1 MVTIARKR
9 ADIVRV
15 LTTAVMFVLSIVM
28 LLPLVWMVSASCKV
42 EQDVFKYPIEWIPTH
57 WNAAENY
64 RTVVL
69 ENQFFRNYVNSFIQT
84 GGVVVLSLLLGS
96 MCAYAFSKIKF
107 KGSNKL
113 FLGFLALMMIPPQ
126 LTLVSRFIIV
136 QKIHLYDTLL
146 VLILMESFSVYG
158 VFLLR
163 QFMITIPDS
172 ICESARIDGAGHFVI
187 YSRIILPMLKPALAT
202 LGILKTV
209 WTWND
214 YQGPMVFLSSSEKFT
229 VQLAVQQFAQAD
241 GMTPVYSLVMTG
253 AVIATVPLI
262 IIFIIFQSKVIDG
275 IAVGAVK
282 G

>member
-1 MVTIARKR
+1 MKR
-9 ADIVRV
+9 NTSIVRIII
-15 LTTAVMFVLSIVM
+15 TAAMLVLSAMM
-28 LLPLVWMVSASCKV
+28 LLPLVWMMSASCKV
-42 EQDVFKYPIEWIPTH
+42 EQDVFAYPIQWVPKH
-57 WNAAENY
+57 WNAIENY
-64 RTVVL
+64 RTVIL
-69 ENQFFRNYVNSFIQT
+69 ENQFFKNYINSFIQT
-84 GGVVVLSLLLGS
+84 GGVVVLSLLMAS

-107 KGSNKL
+107 KGSEKL
-113 FLGFLALMMIPPQ
+113 FLGLLALMMIPPQ

-136 QKIHLYDTLL
+136 QKMHLYDTLL

-163 QFMITIPDS
+163 QFMISIPDS
-172 ICESARIDGAGHFVI
+172 ICESARMDGAGHFAI
-187 YSRIILPMLKPALAT
+187 YSRIMLPMMKPALAT

-241 GMTPVYSLVMTG
+241 GMTPIYSLVMTG

-262 IIFIIFQSKVIDG
+262 IIFIIFQSQVIDG

>member
-1 MVTIARKR
+1 MKKKTN
-9 ADIVRV
+9 IVRII
-15 LTTAVMFVLSIVM
+15 TTVVMFAVSIAM

-42 EQDVFKYPIEWIPTH
+42 EQDVFAYPIQWIPKQ
-57 WNAAENY
+57 WNAVQNY
-64 RTVVL
+64 RTVIL
-69 ENQFFRNYVNSFIQT
+69 ENQFFKNYVNSFIQT
-84 GGVVVLSLLLGS
+84 GGVVVLSLTLGS

-107 KGSNKL
+107 KGSEKL

-163 QFMITIPDS
+163 QFMISIPDS
-172 ICESARIDGAGHFVI
+172 ICESARMDGAGHFTI
-187 YSRIILPMLKPALAT
+187 YSQIMLPMVKPALAT

-209 WTWND
+209 WAWND
-214 YQGPMVFLSSSEKFT
+214 YQGPMVFLSSSDKFT

-262 IIFIIFQSKVIDG
+262 IIFIMFQSKVIDG

>member
-1 MVTIARKR
+1 MRKR
-9 ADIVRV
+9 IDVARIV
-15 LTTAVMFVLSIVM
+15 TTAVMLVLSAVM

-42 EQDVFKYPIEWIPTH
+42 EQDVFVYPIQWIPRQ
-57 WNAAENY
+57 WNAVNNY
-64 RTVVL
+64 KTVIL

-96 MCAYAFSKIKF
+96 MCAYAFSKIRF
-107 KGSNKL
+107 RGSEKMFL
-113 FLGFLALMMIPPQ
+113 FLLALMMIPPQ
-126 LTLVSRFIIV
+126 LTLISRFIIV
-136 QKIHLYDTLL
+136 QKIRLYDTLIG
-146 VLILMESFSVYG
+146 LILMEAFSVYG

-172 ICESARIDGAGHFVI
+172 ICESARMDGAGHWAI
-187 YSRIILPMLKPALAT
+187 YSRIILPMVKPALAT
-202 LGILKTV
+202 LAILKTV

-214 YQGPMVFLSSSEKFT
+214 YQGPMVFLASSEKFT

-253 AVIATVPLI
+253 AVIATIPLI
-262 IIFIIFQSKVIDG
+262 VMFIIFQSKVIEG

>member
-1 MVTIARKR
+1 MRKR
-9 ADIVRV
+9 IDVARIV
-15 LTTAVMFVLSIVM
+15 TTAVMLVLSAVM

-42 EQDVFKYPIEWIPTH
+42 EQDVFVYPIQWIPRQ
-57 WNAAENY
+57 WNAVNNY
-64 RTVVL
+64 KTVIL

-96 MCAYAFSKIKF
+96 MCAYAFSKIRF
-107 KGSNKL
+107 RGSEKMFL
-113 FLGFLALMMIPPQ
+113 FLLALMMIPPQ
-126 LTLVSRFIIV
+126 LTLISRFIIV
-136 QKIHLYDTLL
+136 QKIRLYDTLIG
-146 VLILMESFSVYG
+146 LILMEAFSVYG

-172 ICESARIDGAGHFVI
+172 ICESARMDGAGHWAI
-187 YSRIILPMLKPALAT
+187 YSRIILPMVKPALAT
-202 LGILKTV
+202 LAILKTV

-214 YQGPMVFLSSSEKFT
+214 YQGPMVFLASSEKFT

-241 GMTPVYSLVMTG
+241 GMTPVYSLVMMG
-253 AVIATVPLI
+253 AVIATIPLI
-262 IIFIIFQSKVIDG
+262 VMFIIFQSKVIEG

>member
-1 MVTIARKR
+1 MKRKV
-9 ADIVRV
+9 DIPRIIV
-15 LTTAVMFVLSIVM
+15 TAVMVVISIVM
-28 LLPLVWMVSASCKV
+28 LLPLVWMISASCKV
-42 EQDVFKYPIEWIPTH
+42 EQDVFTYPIEWIPKQ
-57 WNAAENY
+57 WNAVNNY
-64 RTVVL
+64 TTVIL
-69 ENQFFRNYVNSFIQT
+69 ENQFFRNYINSFIQT

-96 MCAYAFSKIKF
+96 MCAYAFSKIRF
-107 KGSNKL
+107 RGSEKL
-113 FLGFLALMMIPPQ
+113 FLFLLALMMIPPQ
-126 LTLVSRFIIV
+126 LTLITRFIIV

-146 VLILMESFSVYG
+146 GLILMEAFSVYG

-172 ICESARIDGAGHFVI
+172 ICESARMDGAGHFAI
-187 YSRIILPMLKPALAT
+187 YSKIILPMVKPALAT

-262 IIFIIFQSKVIDG
+262 IVFIIFQSKVIEG

>member
-1 MVTIARKR
+1 MRKR
-9 ADIVRV
+9 IDVARIV
-15 LTTAVMFVLSIVM
+15 TTAVMLVLSAVM

-42 EQDVFKYPIEWIPTH
+42 EQDVFVYPIQWIPRQ
-57 WNAAENY
+57 WNAVNNY
-64 RTVVL
+64 KTVIL

-96 MCAYAFSKIKF
+96 MCAYAFSKIRF
-107 KGSNKL
+107 RGSEKMFL
-113 FLGFLALMMIPPQ
+113 FLLALMMIPPQ
-126 LTLVSRFIIV
+126 LTLISRFIIV
-136 QKIHLYDTLL
+136 QKIRLYDTLIG
-146 VLILMESFSVYG
+146 LILMEAFSVYG

-172 ICESARIDGAGHFVI
+172 ICESARMDGAGHWVI
-187 YSRIILPMLKPALAT
+187 YSRIILPMVKPALAT
-202 LGILKTV
+202 LAILKTV

-214 YQGPMVFLSSSEKFT
+214 YQGPMVFLASSEKFT

-253 AVIATVPLI
+253 AVIATIPLI
-262 IIFIIFQSKVIDG
+262 VMFIIFQSKVIEG